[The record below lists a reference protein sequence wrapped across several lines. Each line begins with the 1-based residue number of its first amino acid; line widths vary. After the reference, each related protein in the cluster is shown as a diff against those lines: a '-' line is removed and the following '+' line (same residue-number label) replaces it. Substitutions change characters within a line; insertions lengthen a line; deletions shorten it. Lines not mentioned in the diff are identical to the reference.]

1 MFSAA
6 VSKIRN
12 SSFRSPLQRGLS
24 RVVGIAA
31 VVLGATGSVSAAD
44 MPVKAPPAAA
54 PVYNWTGCYGGAN
67 GGGASAGSD
76 FATTL
81 HSGTYLSNPVDL
93 AAVGYV
99 GSGSANSS
107 GVIGGVQAGCNLQ
120 SGNSG
125 NFVYGLEADWAYFDA
140 KATFTPAGTLTTAN
154 AFTITNSLKTDWLAT
169 VRPRLG
175 IAAGSSVIYITGGG
189 AFAEARYSQAYLDTA
204 PAIGSAA
211 ASRTVTGWT
220 VGAGFETTWTE
231 HWTGKVEYLFAK
243 FSSVSAVGAILA
255 SGGGV
260 NVLNGSAELAVQ
272 TVRVGINYK
281 L

>member
-1 MFSAA
+1 
-6 VSKIRN
+6 
-12 SSFRSPLQRGLS
+12 
-24 RVVGIAA
+24 
-31 VVLGATGSVSAAD
+31 

-81 HSGTYLSNPVDL
+81 HSGTYLSDPADL

-107 GVIGGVQAGCNLQ
+107 GLIGGVQAGCNLQ
-120 SGNSG
+120 SGNY
-125 NFVYGLEADWAYFDA
+125 VYGLEADWAYFA
-140 KATFTPAGTLTTAN
+140 ANATFSSTGTLTTAN
-154 AFTITNSLKTDWLAT
+154 SFTITNSLKTDWLAT

-175 IAAGSSVIYITGGG
+175 IVAGSSVIYLTGGV
-189 AFAEARYSQAYLDTA
+189 AFAEARYSQTYLDTA
-204 PAIGSAA
+204 PATGSSA

-220 VGAGFETTWTE
+220 IGAGFETTWTE

-243 FSSVSAVGAILA
+243 FSSVGAAGAILA

-260 NVLNGSAELAVQ
+260 NVLNGSADLAVQ